1 MNQEL
6 RLKNIDEIRYYSIQ
20 EINQNELI
28 NKKHKNVCRIWNY
41 ISHLLIAIPIIT
53 GCFYISAFA
62 SLVGNPIGITSSA
75 VGLKICVITEGIK
88 KHNSINKK
96 NKNKHDRIISLAK
109 SEWNRT
115 GVLISKALIDS
126 NISHGEFVLI
136 NNLMKEFYDMK
147 EEMKNPNNKQKF
159 TSYINNAVII
169 LSSKYVVCDS
179 KNLKFIKEQET
190 SGLLSSLW
198 INTPL
203 NKAPLICPLLFQEYS
218 TNYYKI
224 WTEWNGKQVFITR
237 R

>member
-1 MNQEL
+1 
-6 RLKNIDEIRYYSIQ
+6 
-20 EINQNELI
+20 
-28 NKKHKNVCRIWNY
+28 
-41 ISHLLIAIPIIT
+41 
-53 GCFYISAFA
+53 
-62 SLVGNPIGITSSA
+62 
-75 VGLKICVITEGIK
+75 
-88 KHNSINKK
+88 
-96 NKNKHDRIISLAK
+96 
-109 SEWNRT
+109 
-115 GVLISKALIDS
+115 
-126 NISHGEFVLI
+126 
-136 NNLMKEFYDMK
+136 MKEFYDMK
-147 EEMKNPNNKQKF
+147 EEMKNPNNKQNF

-169 LSSKYVVCDS
+169 LSSKYVACDS